1 MKITSAA
8 RINWLRRGVAA
19 AVLAGAAVSG
29 GFVAAGAADAYP
41 VGPWRIEGPCK
52 GATTSQCPMS
62 PSRDGLTWSFHGDAW
77 NYDKTGRFVC
87 MSSAIYCGPLVT
99 VIRALPPVQIGSGPS
114 TIARR

>member
-1 MKITSAA
+1 METANVG
-8 RINWLRRGVAA
+8 RIGWLRRGVAA
-19 AVLAGAAVSG
+19 AMLAGAVVSCA
-29 GFVAAGAADAYP
+29 FVAAGSADAYP
-41 VGPWRIEGPCK
+41 VGPWHIEGPCK
-52 GATTSQCPMS
+52 GKAKSQCPMS

-87 MSSAIYCGPLVT
+87 MSTAIYCGPLMA